1 MVGGRNSRSDRRSPW
16 LVKEHEPAG
25 QVLLAPDPRRG
36 KKEPVF
42 LGSPFFQFVATKGT
56 VFARR
61 ALSHTSLS
69 SRPNSGKVT
78 RCTPFSNLPGVGV
91 APHLAP
97 LSSSSTSSSFL
108 SSSLCLFLF
117 FFTFFFH
124 FTVEHDTHRS
134 TFESNSTPPMGSS
147 CVCERIF
154 DAWRRVVRV
163 SCLRGGERAA
173 RMARGFPSRVTLT
186 RNRRQ
191 FICISRFGIV
201 RWLDT

>member
-108 SSSLCLFLF
+108 SSSLCLFF
-117 FFTFFFH
+117 FFFF
-124 FTVEHDTHRS
+124 
-134 TFESNSTPPMGSS
+134 
-147 CVCERIF
+147 
-154 DAWRRVVRV
+154 
-163 SCLRGGERAA
+163 
-173 RMARGFPSRVTLT
+173 
-186 RNRRQ
+186 
-191 FICISRFGIV
+191 
-201 RWLDT
+201 